1 MGGTALGDS
10 SKSLRAPHPAPINQ
24 FDQEPSYRPRI
35 NCSCSDAVRE
45 CLETFVQFPRFY
57 GLGYVADS
65 APVALVFG
73 WSERWIHGWH
83 FHLKEMCVSTPLQR
97 QGLGRILLTELESR
111 LVSRGVQR
119 IFLESGES
127 LPARRFYEVLG
138 YRPLSLVSL
147 AKSIEA

>member
-1 MGGTALGDS
+1 MRSEFVEINDQNIGVFFVLYGS
-10 SKSLRAPHPAPINQ
+10 VFNEAPWNDGWH
-24 FDQEPSYRPRI
+24 E
-35 NCSCSDAVRE
+35 DAVRE
-45 CLETFVQFPRFY
+45 RLETFVQFPRFY

-138 YRPLSLVSL
+138 YRPLSFVSL
-147 AKSIEA
+147 AKSIEG